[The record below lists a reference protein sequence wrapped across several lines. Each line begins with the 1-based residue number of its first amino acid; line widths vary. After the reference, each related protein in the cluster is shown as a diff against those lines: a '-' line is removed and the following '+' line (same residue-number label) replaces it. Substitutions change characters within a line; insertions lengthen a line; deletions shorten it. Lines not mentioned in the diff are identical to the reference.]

1 MILSKVD
8 PDANEEKTFVEGS
21 LAKVKRLQYLIDQT
35 LRACHMLDLN
45 SAVMTT
51 LLKDF
56 GEALGGDS
64 PWIPI
69 RSAAFMDKT
78 RSILEED
85 QLHHKNASSL
95 YVRATSISQ
104 HVSQLHRFDPKCWL
118 ILTCLKLR
126 DVIAM
131 RNNEF
136 MKLLN
141 SSTIQGNE
149 ALLGLSQKS
158 VSEAQSMKAIT
169 VVALVYVPASF
180 VAVRNLFP
188 QLCCILARITDR
200 CSE

>member
-1 MILSKVD
+1 M
-8 PDANEEKTFVEGS
+8 EGS
-21 LAKVKRLQYLIDQT
+21 LSKVKRLQYLIDQT

-45 SAVMTT
+45 SAVMKT
-51 LLKDF
+51 LLRDF

-64 PWIPI
+64 PWIPN

-78 RSILEED
+78 RSVLEED
-85 QLHHKNASSL
+85 QVHHKNASSL
-95 YVRATSISQ
+95 HVRATNISQ
-104 HVSQLHRFDPKCWL
+104 HVSQPHSFSPKCWL
-118 ILTCLKLR
+118 TFTYLKLR

-180 VAVRNLFP
+180 VAVRNLFS
-188 QLCCILARITDR
+188 QLCRSLIRIVDR
-200 CSE
+200 CPE